1 MVDAYVSEAYDYS
14 RVSSSL
20 IRCTIFYL
28 LEEIM
33 SVWELLV
40 IAVGLSM
47 DAFSVSVCKGLS
59 VEKVELKHIL
69 LCGLFFGIFQA
80 VMPTIGYFIGSSF
93 AEYVQKFDHWIA
105 FGLLAYIGFN
115 MIKEARQEE
124 KLDADFSLKT
134 MTLLAIATSID
145 ALTIGISFAFL
156 DVDLLLS
163 VTSIGLTTFIFS
175 AVGVILGHKIGSKF
189 SSRAEMLGGIVLI
202 ILGTK
207 ILIEHIFFG

>member
-1 MVDAYVSEAYDYS
+1 
-14 RVSSSL
+14 
-20 IRCTIFYL
+20 
-28 LEEIM
+28 M

-115 MIKEARQEE
+115 MIKEAKQEE

-156 DVDLLLS
+156 DVDLILS
-163 VTSIGLTTFIFS
+163 VTFIGLTTFIFS
-175 AVGVILGHKIGSKF
+175 AAGVILGHKIGSKF